1 MSRLTEGMEGLAIS
15 VSSLIDD
22 TNYTTTTIFKRVQ
35 TEALSSIPRIHLLQ
49 PLADG
54 DQDLHFIGK
63 SLVSIQALQQ
73 VDVEGQ
79 VAS

>member
-1 MSRLTEGMEGLAIS
+1 MEGLAIS
-15 VSSLIDD
+15 GSSLTD
-22 TNYTTTTIFKRVQ
+22 YTDYTIIAIFERVQ
-35 TEALSSIPRIHLLQ
+35 TEALSSIPWIHLLQ

-54 DQDLHFIGK
+54 DQDFHFIGK